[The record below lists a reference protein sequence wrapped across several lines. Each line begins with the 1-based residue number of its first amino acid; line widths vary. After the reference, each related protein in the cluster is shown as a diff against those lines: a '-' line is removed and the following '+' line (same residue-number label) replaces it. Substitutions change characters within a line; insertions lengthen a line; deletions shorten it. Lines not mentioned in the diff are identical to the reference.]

1 MRVGRYRNLFNGLGT
16 ILLGSVPASAVY
28 WSIYEKV
35 KRNLCEATHNN
46 TKLFPVCEMVAAA
59 IGESV
64 GSAIR
69 NPFEVTK
76 QFIQIRGYSNP
87 VRAILEIS
95 KVLL

>member
-1 MRVGRYRNLFNGLGT
+1 MRVGRYKNLFNGLGT

-46 TKLFPVCEMVAAA
+46 TMVAAA

>member
-1 MRVGRYRNLFNGLGT
+1 MRVGRYKNLFNGLGT

-87 VRAILEIS
+87 VNSLVCNWA
-95 KVLL
+95 